1 MRKLG
6 LLFFT
11 FFALIVIAGP
21 PEIPEP
27 KVKNAT
33 ILDAQTIIINL
44 NEDDNIQEN
53 ANHQDILI
61 SGISN
66 KINIKGNCKKV
77 LISGM
82 DNEIILDTVQEII
95 LKGNRNTLT
104 WNYSKLP
111 DNKPIIT
118 DKGFQNKIE
127 QKTIE

>member
-1 MRKLG
+1 MKKVG
-6 LLFFT
+6 LLFFI
-11 FFALIVIAGP
+11 FCVLIIFAAP
-21 PEIPEP
+21 PEILEP

-44 NEDDNIQEN
+44 NEDDNIYEY
-53 ANHQDILI
+53 ANNQDIHI

-66 KINIKGNCKKV
+66 RINIKGNCKKV
-77 LISGM
+77 LISGA

-95 LKGNRNTLT
+95 LKGNNNILT

-118 DKGFQNKIE
+118 DKGSQNKIE
-127 QKTIE
+127 QKTIQ

>member
-127 QKTIE
+127 QKAIE